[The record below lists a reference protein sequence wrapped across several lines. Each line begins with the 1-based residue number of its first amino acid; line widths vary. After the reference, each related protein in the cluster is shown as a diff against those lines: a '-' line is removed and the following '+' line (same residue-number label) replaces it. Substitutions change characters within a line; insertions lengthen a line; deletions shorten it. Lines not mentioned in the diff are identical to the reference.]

1 MAVNDSTLCV
11 KPLIEARASWSCC
24 SKDAIGDDDGGEERV
39 EMSEKLGEVCRYK
52 ENAFHD
58 NVLSQHQSCE

>member
-1 MAVNDSTLCV
+1 MVVNDLTLCV

-24 SKDAIGDDDGGEERV
+24 SKDAIGGDDGGEKGV
-39 EMSEKLGEVCRYK
+39 EILEKLGEVWRYK

-58 NVLSQHQSCE
+58 DILS